1 MAKEETDMRI
11 ALCNAA
17 GSLLQGG
24 PTKIYGKTFVGDE
37 ARKKGMQIVD
47 LIRVLDV
54 YYADR

>member
-1 MAKEETDMRI
+1 MPKQETDMRI

-24 PTKIYGKTFVGDE
+24 PTKIYGKTFVGDA

-54 YYADR
+54 YYSEK